1 MARTLE
7 VPDHLMPSMMPWRS
21 IARRAGGE
29 SGHGARYMD
38 PQWARDLR
46 SECSDQG
53 IAFFMKRMTDKRP
66 IPPEL
71 MLRQFP
77 VAMLDRVAA
86 A

>member
-1 MARTLE
+1 MGSR
-7 VPDHLMPSMMPWRS
+7 PSKRVQRPRH
-21 IARRAGGE
+21 R
-29 SGHGARYMD
+29 
-38 PQWARDLR
+38 
-46 SECSDQG
+46 
-53 IAFFMKRMTDKRP
+53 FFMKRMTDKRP